1 MTASVAWFLNYKT
14 TRIRGCCV
22 ALSRIIFVGIL
33 AALIGASIWL
43 FYADSETELRRGRGG
58 GIVSVVSEPVAPRE
72 FSDIVEALG
81 TARARESVVLTSRV
95 SDTVSKVHFKDGQTV
110 KKDDLLL
117 VLELGEEEAQLKEAR
132 ATLREAESQYVRI
145 KDLVTRGNASS
156 SSLDAQKRRVE
167 EGRFRVEASEA
178 RLADRRIKA
187 PFDGVLGL
195 RQVSEG
201 TFLTSNT
208 AITTI
213 DAVDL
218 IKLDFTV
225 PERFIATLAAGQLVE
240 AEVEAYPDRLF
251 KGKITTVDSR
261 VDPVTRS
268 VLVRAEIPNGDN
280 ALRPGLLMTVE
291 VISRTWN
298 ALAVAEQAVVP
309 SGGNNYVF
317 VVKDGVAER
326 RAVELGLRRP
336 GYVEVLKGLEAGDR
350 VVVEG
355 TFRLG
360 RSGMKV
366 KEAGSTTVGN
376 VEKGRKRGKGGGRK
390 GESQ

>member
-1 MTASVAWFLNYKT
+1 VAS
-14 TRIRGCCV
+14 
-22 ALSRIIFVGIL
+22 SRIVFVGVL
-33 AALIGASIWL
+33 AALIGASFWL
-43 FYADSETELRRGRGG
+43 FYADSESAKRRGRGG
-58 GIVSVVSEPVAPRE
+58 GIISVISEPVAPRE

-95 SDTVSKVHFKDGQTV
+95 SDTVSKVYFSDGQVV
-110 KKDDLLL
+110 KKDDLLV
-117 VLELGEEEAQLKEAR
+117 VLEFGEEEAQLKEAR
-132 ATLREAESQYVRI
+132 ATLSEAESQFVRI
-145 KDLVTRGNASS
+145 KDLVTRGNASPS
-156 SSLDAQKRRVE
+156 NLDAQKRRVE

-225 PERFIATLAAGQLVE
+225 PERFIATLAAGQSVE
-240 AEVEAYPDRLF
+240 AEVEAYPGRLF

-261 VDPVTRS
+261 VDPITRS
-268 VLVRAEIPNGDN
+268 VLVRAEIPNEDN

-309 SGGNNYVF
+309 SGGKNYVF
-317 VVKDGVAER
+317 VVKEGMAER
-326 RAVELGLRRP
+326 RMVELGLRRP
-336 GYVEVLKGLEAGDR
+336 GYVEVLEGLKAGDR

-366 KEAGSTTVGN
+366 KEAGASAAETSGN
-376 VEKGRKRGKGGGRK
+376 DDKRKKRQGKQGAAK
-390 GESQ
+390 

>member
-1 MTASVAWFLNYKT
+1 MTSG
-14 TRIRGCCV
+14 RITLGLILV
-22 ALSRIIFVGIL
+22 ALVAVS
-33 AALIGASIWL
+33 AWL
-43 FYADSETELRRGRGG
+43 LYGGDENAGRHRRGG
-58 GIVSVVSEPVAPRE
+58 VVTVISAPVETRNFA
-72 FSDIVEALG
+72 DIVEALG
-81 TARARESVVLTSRV
+81 TARARESVILTSRV
-95 SDTVSKVHFKDGQTV
+95 SDTVSKVFFEDGQIV
-110 KKDDLLL
+110 KKGDLLI
-117 VLELGEEEAQLKEAR
+117 VLESDEERAQLKEAY
-132 ATLREAESQYVRI
+132 ATLSEAESQHARL
-145 KDLVTRGNASS
+145 KDLVARGNASTS
-156 SSLDAQKRRVE
+156 NLDAQNRRVE
-167 EGRFRVEASEA
+167 EARFRVEAAEA

-225 PERFIATLAAGQLVE
+225 PERFIATLAAGQIVE
-240 AEVEAYPDRLF
+240 AEVEAYPGRLF

-261 VDPVTRS
+261 VDPITRS
-268 VLVRAEIPNGDN
+268 VLVRAEMPNADN

-291 VISRTWN
+291 VISRTWDG
-298 ALAVAEQAVVP
+298 LSVVEQAVVP
-309 SGGNNYVF
+309 SAGKNFVF
-317 VVKDGVAER
+317 VVKDGLAER
-326 RAVELGLRRP
+326 RLVMLGLRRP
-336 GYVEVLKGLEAGDR
+336 GYVEVLEGLAAGER

-366 KEAGSTTVGN
+366 KELGSKPADASNETKKATQGQ
-376 VEKGRKRGKGGGRK
+376 R
-390 GESQ
+390 